1 VVRLAGATV
10 VCAAAAFLV
19 AFFATGAGKST
30 TTPIQRHAA
39 TVAPFADPAARAVAV
54 SLTGRPAAL
63 KLPPP
68 PPRHFKHQVKHH
80 AKPASVATTT
90 PPAVTP
96 TPVTP
101 TPTPT
106 PVYTPPPPKHKSSG
120 GTGTGTTVVGP

>member
-1 VVRLAGATV
+1 VVKLAGATV
-10 VCAAAAFLV
+10 TCAAIAFLV
-19 AFFATGAGKST
+19 AFFAAGAGKST
-30 TTPIQRHAA
+30 TTRVQRHAA

-68 PPRHFKHQVKHH
+68 PPRHVKHH
-80 AKPASVATTT
+80 AKPAVTPTPAAT
-90 PPAVTP
+90 VTP

-101 TPTPT
+101 SPAPT
-106 PVYTPPPPKHKSSG
+106 PVYTPPPAKHKSSG